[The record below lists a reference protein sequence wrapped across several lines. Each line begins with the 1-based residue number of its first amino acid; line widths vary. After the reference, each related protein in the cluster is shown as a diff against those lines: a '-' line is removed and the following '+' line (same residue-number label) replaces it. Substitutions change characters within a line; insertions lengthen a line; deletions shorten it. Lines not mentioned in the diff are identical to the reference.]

1 MKKIEINGKE
11 VTTNFGEKGMHT
23 LVVGNDFPNYIME
36 LMDNRETTKQFF
48 ERLVDKGYTRIRF
61 AEISTRIKGYHKTIA
76 YCRR

>member
-11 VTTNFGEKGMHT
+11 VTTNFGENGMHT
-23 LVVGNDFPNYIME
+23 LVVGNDLPNYRME
-36 LMDNRETTKQFF
+36 LMNDMETVQQFL

-61 AEISTRIKGYHKTIA
+61 AETSTRIKGYHKTIA